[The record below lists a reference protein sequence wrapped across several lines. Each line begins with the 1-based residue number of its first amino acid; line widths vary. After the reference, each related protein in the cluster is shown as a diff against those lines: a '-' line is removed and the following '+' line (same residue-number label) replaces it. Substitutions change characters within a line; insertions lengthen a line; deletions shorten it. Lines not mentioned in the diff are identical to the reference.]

1 MKGCSLFSSA
11 GIAETFFP
19 DLGIN
24 IIAANEII
32 ERRANLYR
40 SLNQDTRVIVGDI
53 LDKKNFKMLTD
64 AGGRQ
69 VDILIATPPCQGIS
83 IAGKN
88 RKQYEFVEDERN
100 YLIFK
105 VIEFINKKK
114 PEYVLIE
121 NVPLFLKLWLP
132 RGKKLY
138 QVKDLLVKEFKG
150 EYNIE
155 TEIVDSSEYGVPQV
169 RNRAIIKLFKK
180 GLNWGWPTK
189 SKIVTTEK
197 SIGHLPSLESG
208 EKSKIPWHYARKHI
222 DRHVLWMKNTPTGKT
237 AYENKKY
244 YPQKEDGTRVKGFE
258 SSYRRIRWDVPAPA
272 ITIRNDAI
280 SSQRNVHPGRKLK
293 DGTYS
298 DARVLTPH
306 ELMLLTSLPANW
318 NIPADTPEILVR
330 QCIGECIPPLLVKK
344 IIGCIGCQ

>member
-1 MKGCSLFSSA
+1 MRGCSLFSSA
-11 GIAETFFP
+11 GIAETFLV

-32 ERRANLYR
+32 ERRAMLYR
-40 SLNQDTRVIVGDI
+40 TLNQDTSVIVGDI
-53 LDKKNFKMLTD
+53 LNKRIFNQLINSVN
-64 AGGRQ
+64 GQ
-69 VDILIATPPCQGIS
+69 VNILIATPPCQGIS

-88 RKQYEFVEDERN
+88 RKQSEFVKDERN

-105 VIEFINKKK
+105 VIKFINKKK
-114 PEYVLIE
+114 PDYVLIE
-121 NVPLFLKLWLP
+121 NVPLFLKLGLP
-132 RGKKLY
+132 RARKLY
-138 QVKDLLVKEFKG
+138 QIKDLLVNEFKG
-150 EYNIE
+150 KYNVEAEVI
-155 TEIVDSSEYGVPQV
+155 DSAKYGIPQT
-169 RNRAIIKLFKK
+169 RNRAVIKLFKK
-180 GLNWGWPTK
+180 GLKWGWPTE
-189 SKIVTTEK
+189 SEIVTARK
-197 SIGHLPSLESG
+197 AIGHLPSLESG
-208 EKSKIPWHYARKHI
+208 EKSKIRWHYARKHI

-244 YPQKEDGTRVKGFE
+244 YPQKKDGTRIKGFE
-258 SSYRRIRWDVPAPA
+258 SSYRRIRWDAPAPS

-318 NIPADTPEILVR
+318 NIPADTPEVIVR
-330 QCIGECIPPLLVKK
+330 QCIGESIPPLLVKK
-344 IIGCIGCQ
+344 IVGCIGC